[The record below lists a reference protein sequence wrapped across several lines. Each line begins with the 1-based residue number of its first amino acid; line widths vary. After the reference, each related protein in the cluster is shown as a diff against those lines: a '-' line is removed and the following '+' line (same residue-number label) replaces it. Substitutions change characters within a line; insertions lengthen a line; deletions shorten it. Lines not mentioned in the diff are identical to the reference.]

1 MTPVLAAISAFFAV
15 LVSLVIVGA
24 LPVTLLAAYV
34 LLSLIAFVM
43 YGEDK
48 AAAEQRRWRTPES
61 ALHTISL
68 VGGWPGALI
77 AQHYF
82 HHKTR
87 KQPFRSLFW
96 ITVLT
101 NCVALGWFIYETPVA
116 LP

>member
-1 MTPVLAAISAFFAV
+1 MSPVLAVIAVFFAL
-15 LVSLVIVGA
+15 LVGLVGADA
-24 LPVTLLAAYV
+24 LPVTLLAAYG
-34 LLSLIAFVM
+34 LLSLIAFAM

-48 AAAEQRRWRTPES
+48 SAAEQRRWRTPES
-61 ALHTISL
+61 ALHTIAL

-77 AQHYF
+77 ARRYF

-87 KQPFRSLFW
+87 KQPFRSVFW

-101 NCVALGWFIYETPVA
+101 NCVALGWFIYETPVQ